1 MPTPVSLTAQHDGRY
16 SDGTHSMLLPE
27 RITKI
32 PPGLR
37 PEPWYC
43 SSDSVTS
50 TQSVIWELE
59 IVIVSVSVRIKVPV
73 ESKDKD

>member
-1 MPTPVSLTAQHDGRY
+1 
-16 SDGTHSMLLPE
+16 LLPE

-37 PEPWYC
+37 PAPWYC
-43 SSDSVTS
+43 SSDAVTS
-50 TQSVIWELE
+50 TRSVIWELE
-59 IVIVSVSVRIKVPV
+59 IVIVSVYVRIKVPV